1 MLTFVRHKEV
11 KQMSEQQFIR
21 STAPT
26 LAGLKTGSL
35 LPYRYSSKENAL
47 AELRAYN
54 RKRPPNGRRLLPLR
68 MTESLAMLWLYRL
81 ECSARSCKAAMR
93 PVCFGKQ
100 ALPSAARPAA
110 SGSCAAV

>member
-1 MLTFVRHKEV
+1 M

-47 AELRAYN
+47 AMFLQ
-54 RKRPPNGRRLLPLR
+54 LD
-68 MTESLAMLWLYRL
+68 
-81 ECSARSCKAAMR
+81 
-93 PVCFGKQ
+93 
-100 ALPSAARPAA
+100 
-110 SGSCAAV
+110 